1 MKWLIYIFTFVL
13 YQIFIGKCE
22 LPSTETLKQQQ
33 RESYTACMNLK
44 RKAPFINLNCQK
56 ILENYSVIN
65 SALNENNSIKTLP
78 KTDSETRKVNE
89 SEEIKLRKLLRKL
102 YSENRLNQN

>member
-1 MKWLIYIFTFVL
+1 MD
-13 YQIFIGKCE
+13 
-22 LPSTETLKQQQ
+22 
-33 RESYTACMNLK
+33 LK

-65 SALNENNSIKTLP
+65 SALNEDKGIKTLS

-89 SEEIKLRKLLRKL
+89 SEEIKLRNLLRKL

>member
-1 MKWLIYIFTFVL
+1 
-13 YQIFIGKCE
+13 
-22 LPSTETLKQQQ
+22 
-33 RESYTACMNLK
+33 MNLK

-65 SALNENNSIKTLP
+65 SALNVNNSIKTLP

-89 SEEIKLRKLLRKL
+89 SEEIKLRNLLRKL

>member
-22 LPSTETLKQQQ
+22 LPSTETLKQKQ

-89 SEEIKLRKLLRKL
+89 SEEIKLRNLLRKL